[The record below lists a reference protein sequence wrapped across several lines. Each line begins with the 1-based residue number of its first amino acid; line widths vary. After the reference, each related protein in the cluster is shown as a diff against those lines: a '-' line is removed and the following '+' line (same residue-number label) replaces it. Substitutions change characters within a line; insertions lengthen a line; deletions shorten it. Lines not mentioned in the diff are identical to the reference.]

1 MVTQPKANPTL
12 TNIGRSFNGKTVRA
26 YTVDLAVNGTD
37 FSDTELGPNG
47 AFQEVL
53 RTITA
58 RSTVI
63 MYSAL
68 RADGDSNDGQVFDV
82 YIEGDFP
89 TDTYDGTNSETFA
102 AYLQSEIRLLT
113 EAGIRTA
120 ADIAASGESANAAGI
135 DLSSATVTEMDG
147 SPFLADHTDSY
158 PS

>member
-12 TNIGRSFNGKTVRA
+12 TNIGRSFNNKTVRA
-26 YTVDLAVNGTD
+26 YTVDLAVDGTD

-53 RTITA
+53 RTITE
-58 RSTVI
+58 RCTVH

-68 RADGDSNDGQVFDV
+68 RAESGDAGQVFDV
-82 YIEGDFP
+82 YVEGDFP
-89 TDTYDGTNSETFA
+89 TDTYDGENSETFA
-102 AYLQSEIRLLT
+102 AYLQSQIRLLT

-120 ADIAASGESANAAGI
+120 EDIAASGETANAAGI
-135 DLSSATVTEMDG
+135 DLSSATVTEMAG